1 MISSRKDLEIQLLR
15 HKSKDFRENKDS
27 QYLLNYYKINPP
39 PNIINNHHGKSYNYL
54 VREKLFKYMKESDII
69 IYLNNL
75 YLELEEKHNIKN
87 YELYEIAYEVYKNNY
102 ISSPP
107 RIGSRSSRSS
117 SSSRDSP
124 GSYDSY
130 GSYGSFGNE
139 SAASLKYKRKTKKQK
154 QKEKQKE
161 RQKDKNKKRKE
172 ITRKRKRKR
181 N

>member
-107 RIGSRSSRSS
+107 RIGSRSS
-117 SSSRDSP
+117 P
-124 GSYDSY
+124 GSYGSY
-130 GSYGSFGNE
+130 SSYGSFGNE
-139 SAASLKYKRKTKKQK
+139 SAASLKYKRNTKRKTKRQ
-154 QKEKQKE
+154 KQKE
-161 RQKDKNKKRKE
+161 RQKDKNKKTKE